1 MELEIYKHRSGL
13 PRTLQALKNGIITI
27 GFIGGSITDSREANR
42 WPEHVTSWFV
52 ENYPNVRV
60 CVENAAIGATGSDLA
75 VFRAE
80 RDLINRKC
88 DLVFI
93 EFAVNDNDVP
103 SEKRMRTRE
112 GLIRKLLAEE
122 DRDLVLVYTY
132 QQTMYNDM
140 MSGNVPTSVSDFEE
154 LGEHYGIGSVWMALY
169 ALEEV
174 KKGRMRWEEWL
185 PDGLHPENRGSLSY
199 AQSVVKYLEKELITE
214 PNMVGIP
221 AGDRLAKPLNL
232 HNWASTELLPLES
245 IKTEGPWVIRRWANL
260 EWIDRVLD
268 TSAVGAKLSFDFAGR
283 GLSLGFDFG
292 NYSSEFRYRLDNGE
306 WTEAS
311 RTRDWWC
318 PDANWFRIY
327 NVADDL
333 TEGTHHFELEV
344 IHGNTD
350 KCKGTNFRLGFVGV
364 IRSNY

>member
-13 PRTLQALKNGIITI
+13 PRTLQALKSGTITI
-27 GFIGGSITDSREANR
+27 GFIGGSITDSRESNR

-52 ENYPNVRV
+52 ETFPNVRV

-80 RDLINRKC
+80 RDLINRNC

-93 EFAVNDNDVP
+93 EYAVNDNDVP

-112 GLIRKLLAEE
+112 GLIRKLLAKE

-132 QQTMYNDM
+132 QQSMYNDM
-140 MSGNVPTSVSDFEE
+140 INGNVPASISDFEA
-154 LGEHYGIGSVWMALY
+154 LGENYRIGSVWMALY

-214 PNMVGIP
+214 PNMEEIQS
-221 AGDRLAKPLNL
+221 GDRLAKPLNL
-232 HNWASTELLPLES
+232 QNWESTELLPLEN

-260 EWIDRVLD
+260 EWIDRILD
-268 TSAVGAKLSFDFAGR
+268 TSAVGAKLSFDFVGR

-306 WTEAS
+306 WIEAS
-311 RTRDWWC
+311 RPRDWWC

-333 TEGTHHFELEV
+333 TNGMHHFELEV

-350 KCKGTNFRLGFVGV
+350 KCKGTNFRLGLVGV
-364 IRSNY
+364 IK

>member
-13 PRTLQALKNGIITI
+13 PRTLQALKNGTVTI
-27 GFIGGSITDSREANR
+27 GFIGGSITDSRDANR
-42 WPEHVTSWFV
+42 WPEYVTSWFV
-52 ENYPNVRV
+52 ENFPKVRV
-60 CVENAAIGATGSDLA
+60 CVENAAISATGSDLA

-80 RDLINRKC
+80 RDLIDRKC
-88 DLVFI
+88 DIVFI
-93 EFAVNDNDVP
+93 EYAVNDSNEL

-112 GLIRKLLAEE
+112 GLIRKLLKDE

-132 QQTMYNDM
+132 NRNNYTDM
-140 MSGNVPTSVSDFEE
+140 NNGKVPESISEFEE
-154 LGEHYGIGSVWMALY
+154 LGKHYKIGSVWMALY

-199 AQSVVKYLEKELITE
+199 AQSVIKYLEQELISN
-214 PNMVGIP
+214 PNLVGIQ
-221 AGDRLAKPLNL
+221 AGDRLVKPLNDN
-232 HNWASTELLPLES
+232 NWENTELLSLED

-268 TSAVGAKLSFDFAGR
+268 TSAIGSKLTFDFKGR

-292 NYSSEFRYRLDNGE
+292 LYSSEFRYNLDGKG
-306 WTEAS
+306 WVDV
-311 RTRDWWC
+311 TRAREPWC
-318 PDANWFRIY
+318 PDSNWFRIY

-333 TEGTHHFELEV
+333 PDGLHHFELEV
-344 IHGNTD
+344 THGNTE
-350 KCKGTNFRLGFVGV
+350 KCKGTNCRLGFVGV
-364 IRSNY
+364 IK